1 MQYEIR
7 YIDIRYV
14 DDILIIYDRT
24 TTEID
29 NVLESFN
36 KLMPTMKFTMEKEK
50 NNRINFLDIT
60 IVKEHNKLT
69 FDIYRKPTTTDSIIP
84 YDSCHPIEH
93 KLAAVRYLTN
103 RMNTYHLNTTNKKKE
118 KNTIKHILQKNKYD
132 ISVMNIPPKNQE
144 NKAEKGK
151 KKWAK
156 FTYVGRE
163 TRLITKLF
171 KDSSVNISYT
181 TQKYHW

>member
-103 RMNTYHLNTTNKKKE
+103 RMNTYHLNLDCRYAH
-118 KNTIKHILQKNKYD
+118 KHDL
-132 ISVMNIPPKNQE
+132 
-144 NKAEKGK
+144 
-151 KKWAK
+151 
-156 FTYVGRE
+156 
-163 TRLITKLF
+163 
-171 KDSSVNISYT
+171 
-181 TQKYHW
+181 